1 MFRNLFF
8 ALVLSI
14 VMIGCDSSDLILD
27 DVLLTDADKGTLY
40 INPDNLPSAYSRYPA
55 GDFTVDIPE
64 DILFKIG
71 SYSSSLFY
79 GDRIY
84 YTYSEYDYPGNKRT
98 VNGGGIVFCDRNGK
112 YISHRAIDFP
122 RGNGVFPR
130 RYVPVNVFGIY
141 DNHLIIQ
148 IIRHTDLYSVY
159 DSFFGASHIVKLN
172 LDTFEWTW
180 IDGSGDWNLERSV
193 RAEFVIQNILYMR
206 RQPGFVTQEHWDNN
220 RKDRLYAYDLD
231 IGEYTPEH
239 DITINHG
246 YQFDWQIAGEPP
258 KGAGAFHIDIF
269 DTRND
274 LSAQLAY
281 AVFVNFLEYDGVGG
295 IWANVVWDFIPN
307 YLEACD
313 IHASDSFLAKFDMQ
327 GNFTGEIIDITST
340 CEDFQTYNR
349 KVPMFSQDSDS
360 EFLYFPSRDPNKDL
374 KWVWKP
380 YKYVCYKRN

>member
-1 MFRNLFF
+1 MFRNFFF

-14 VMIGCDSSDLILD
+14 VMIGCDSSHLILD

-40 INPDNLPSAYSRYPA
+40 INPDNVPSAYSRHPA
-55 GDFTVDIPE
+55 GDFTIDIPE
-64 DILFKIG
+64 EILFKIG
-71 SYSSSLFY
+71 SYNSGLFH

-84 YTYSEYDYPGNKRT
+84 YSYKEYEHPGNKNT

-112 YISHRAIDFP
+112 YISHREIDSP

-148 IIRHTDLYSVY
+148 IIRYTDLYSVY
-159 DSFFGASHIVKLN
+159 DSFFSASHIVKLN

-180 IDGSGDWNLERSV
+180 IDGSGDWSLERSV
-193 RAEFVIQNILYMR
+193 RAEFVIENILYIR

-258 KGAGAFHIDIF
+258 NEASSFSIDIY

-274 LSAQLAY
+274 LSAQLAR
-281 AVFVNFLEYDGVGG
+281 ASFDRVVYDGTGG
-295 IWANVVWDFIPN
+295 LWVNVVWDFIPN

-313 IHASDSFLAKFDMQ
+313 IHPTDNFLAKFDMQ
-327 GNFTGEIIDITST
+327 GNFTGEIVDITST
-340 CEDFQTYNR
+340 CEDHQTYN
-349 KVPMFSQDSDS
+349 KNVPMFPLDSDG
-360 EFLYFPSRDPNKDL
+360 EFLYFPAWDPNKDL
-374 KWVWKP
+374 NWVWKP